1 MNQQHNQQQ
10 NKPQQTLRTK
20 IKQQGEIAH
29 GIGKSYQDHKERNA
43 LRNFLANCK
52 PFQSFWANYF
62 GTPANTTLQEDPLG
76 EYKVDL
82 GIVEDI
88 PIYEED
94 NHMLHGTRIHG
105 LIEVDVFNSWGE
117 SYPTHYKKFHVLER
131 KLKYFEGTDYKYLT
145 CTFNNTHTQMVC
157 TTRENIERCHF
168 LYGITEMWMPKINAR
183 DRVVRCPLDENV
195 FWFGMV

>member
-1 MNQQHNQQQ
+1 MQTQQ
-10 NKPQQTLRTK
+10 LRNK

-29 GIGKSYQDHKERNA
+29 GKGKSFQDLAERIA
-43 LRNFLANCK
+43 LRTFLANC
-52 PFQSFWANYF
+52 PEFQGFWKSYF
-62 GTPANTTLQEDPLG
+62 GIPPNTTLKDDPLG

-82 GIVEDI
+82 GIVSNSNE
-88 PIYEED
+88 
-94 NHMLHGTRIHG
+94 TIHG

-117 SYPTHYKKFHVLER
+117 SYPAHYKKFHVLER

-157 TTRENIERCHF
+157 TTRENIEKCHF
-168 LYGITEMWMPKINAR
+168 LYGITEMYMPKIDAY

-195 FWFGMV
+195 FWFGVK